1 MATPNELAH
10 QLTRVTLRNAA
21 SEGGANG
28 STDDATRRENSKQKG
43 VCSAC
48 GRKGHKTPR
57 SKKCSFHQPAPVP
70 ATSNLADSNDDQV
83 HEPDPNL
90 DEEEVHGDEEELPI
104 VEEDADEEGQG
115 KKTKAKEDKPPEW
128 KKSKARDY
136 LYGLLVRG
144 ELPDRKTITPRGVFD
159 VYCKDRPEFKH
170 FQDYTSLKFPGKL
183 KYLRDMTEAR
193 SDRSKADAVSLAH
206 DRLIFP
212 APLKDTMG
220 RPMWAGSRAQ
230 KLLIEDIKNGVH
242 ETMKPKGLY
251 ESREE
256 YNENYDQDFFREKI
270 YQEVK
275 ALKRAEWVKAKAEAK
290 KNKKK

>member
-1 MATPNELAH
+1 M
-10 QLTRVTLRNAA
+10 
-21 SEGGANG
+21 
-28 STDDATRRENSKQKG
+28 
-43 VCSAC
+43 
-48 GRKGHKTPR
+48 
-57 SKKCSFHQPAPVP
+57 
-70 ATSNLADSNDDQV
+70 
-83 HEPDPNL
+83 
-90 DEEEVHGDEEELPI
+90 
-104 VEEDADEEGQG
+104 
-115 KKTKAKEDKPPEW
+115 
-128 KKSKARDY
+128 
-136 LYGLLVRG
+136 YGLLVRG
-144 ELPDRKTITPRGVFD
+144 ELPDRKTIKPREVFD